1 MWGRKPGAH
10 APTGRKGAT
19 MQDEKNN
26 ASSFAGFE
34 LGTPALVCR
43 WRLANRTL
51 PLENRHLR
59 ALSTRT
65 VGGSVVS
72 TQLVAWAKQHIEWT
86 LADGSA
92 PHPNGVLMLV
102 MDTEGRA
109 AMSVGPYDLLASA
122 SAADLAAR
130 AVAAAHEARATG
142 VAPETLW
149 AVRAGA
155 LVCGTEPGWRPS
167 GIDSLVADL
176 AKTLGVPV
184 CHDPLLAA
192 SVLDGEKNLDALPT
206 AEKNLDAR
214 RDEESP
220 AGETCAAPAL
230 CDELFLASDEHG
242 IVPAAGLAGPHA
254 HRLVDGYAKLLEA
267 ANRR

>member
-1 MWGRKPGAH
+1 
-10 APTGRKGAT
+10 

-26 ASSFAGFE
+26 APSFAGFE

-59 ALSTRT
+59 ALAAR
-65 VGGSVVS
+65 SVSGAPV
-72 TQLVAWAKQHIEWT
+72 EWT
-86 LADGSA
+86 LAEGSA

-102 MDTEGRA
+102 MDIEGRA

-142 VAPETLW
+142 VAPEALW
-149 AVRAGA
+149 AVRAGS
-155 LVCGTEPGWRPS
+155 LVCGTDPGWRPS
-167 GIDSLVADL
+167 GIDSLVTDL

-192 SVLDGEKNLDALPT
+192 DVLDGEKNL
-206 AEKNLDAR
+206 
-214 RDEESP
+214 
-220 AGETCAAPAL
+220 
-230 CDELFLASDEHG
+230 DELFLASDEHG
-242 IVPAAGLAGPHA
+242 IVPAAGLVGPHA
-254 HRLVDGYAKLLEA
+254 RRLVDGYVKLLKA

>member
-1 MWGRKPGAH
+1 
-10 APTGRKGAT
+10 
-19 MQDEKNN
+19 MQDEKNDTP
-26 ASSFAGFE
+26 SFAGFE

-43 WRLANRTL
+43 WRLANRAL

-59 ALSTRT
+59 SLGARR
-65 VGGSVVS
+65 VNGIPVS

-86 LADGSA
+86 LAEGSA

-102 MDTEGRA
+102 MDNEGRA
-109 AMSVGPYDLLASA
+109 AMSVGPYDLLASV

-155 LVCGTEPGWRPS
+155 LVCGTESGWRPS
-167 GIDSLVADL
+167 GIDSLVTDL

-192 SVLDGEKNLDALPT
+192 DVLDGEKNLGGQPAG
-206 AEKNLDAR
+206 EKGLG
-214 RDEESP
+214 ESP
-220 AGETCAAPAL
+220 AGEARAAGPL

-242 IVPAAGLAGPHA
+242 IVPAAGLVGPHA
-254 HRLVDGYAKLLEA
+254 RRLVDGYAKLLEA
-267 ANRR
+267 AKKR

>member
-1 MWGRKPGAH
+1 
-10 APTGRKGAT
+10 
-19 MQDEKNN
+19 MQDEKND
-26 ASSFAGFE
+26 APSFAGFE
-34 LGTPALVCR
+34 LGVPALVCR
-43 WRLANRTL
+43 WRLANRAL

-59 ALSTRT
+59 SLGARR
-65 VGGSVVS
+65 VNGIPVS

-102 MDTEGRA
+102 MDKEGRA
-109 AMSVGPYDLLASA
+109 AMSVGPYDSLASA
-122 SAADLAAR
+122 SAAGLAAR

-155 LVCGTEPGWRPS
+155 LVCGAEAGWRPS
-167 GIDSLVADL
+167 GIDSLVTDL

-184 CHDPLLAA
+184 SHDPLLAA
-192 SVLDGEKNLDALPT
+192 SVLDGEKDLGPT
-206 AEKNLDAR
+206 
-214 RDEESP
+214 S
-220 AGETCAAPAL
+220 

-242 IVPAAGLAGPHA
+242 IVSAAGLEGPRA
-254 HRLVDGYAKLLEA
+254 SRLADGYAKLLDA
-267 ANRR
+267 AKRR